1 MNSGSI
7 NGGVGGTNTSYVN
20 DINPAEI
27 EDIEIV
33 KGPSA
38 ATLYGT
44 DAANGVI
51 VITTKKGKAGSTRWT
66 WYGEQG
72 TVEDKN
78 KYPNSYALWGHSP
91 TAPTAANPVRCN
103 LVTVGQGTCVVDS
116 TTSANLLFRE
126 PWDRPLFTGREAST
140 ASRRVAAA
148 NRFASS

>member
-1 MNSGSI
+1 NNAPIWIVDGVRMNAGGIGSGQ
-7 NGGVGGTNTSYVN
+7 TTAATSYLTSLQ
-20 DINPAEI
+20 PQEI

-51 VITTKKGKAGSTRWT
+51 VITTKKGKAGNTRWT

-72 TVEDKN
+72 QVQDRN
-78 KYPNSYALWGHSP
+78 KYPSSYALWGHSS

-103 LVTVGQGTCVVDS
+103 LVTVGQGTCIVDS
-116 TTSANLLFRE
+116 TTSANLFR
-126 PWDRPLFTGREAST
+126 
-140 ASRRVAAA
+140 
-148 NRFASS
+148 